1 MKAFVC
7 GVDKSAKAFVCRVFP
22 SKGNLIA
29 YIRMSTPDREDFL
42 EEDAEIAGQ
51 KFCLLSFLSPEKV
64 LANKDL
70 YMFGQFVKSYEF
82 QSRTKNLEAYLM
94 KVVGDINGKLDAE
107 ANALDAKDLSG
118 AADVCR
124 SSRLRVDKLMDEYH
138 QFVKTNE
145 RELKESKLKEAFD
158 DYLFA
163 HKSKLEDEF
172 YAKNEFRTTV
182 RGLKVRGVYASQAE
196 AVARSK
202 KLQRQDTLHNIFVG
216 EVGKWLPWDPEPAE
230 VSEQEY
236 AEDQLNTL
244 MKKYKENEE
253 AREVFQREQR
263 GRATAKKPAEPGM
276 TVVSESAVPQ
286 ESFSDMFG
294 SSGHA
299 DLAMA
304 RKLAPKDL
312 SGN

>member
-1 MKAFVC
+1 M
-7 GVDKSAKAFVCRVFP
+7 DKSAKAFVCRVFP

-294 SSGHA
+294 SSGPA